1 MMRLLEL
8 DDSGCGEPRLVDFR
22 VGELL
27 PPYAILSHTW
37 GTPDQEVTFKDL
49 VEGTARGKDGYR
61 KIRFCAERTAAD
73 HLRHFWID
81 TCCIDK
87 TNSVELNE
95 AIISMFRWYQNAQIC
110 YVYLSDLSTVHHQ
123 ASSNLEAALRSCRW
137 FSRGWTLQ
145 ELLAPSSVCFFSSD
159 GQLLGDKQTLE
170 QHLHEI
176 TGIAVAALRGT
187 ALSTFSIENR
197 MSWAR
202 DRQTTR
208 EEDQAYCL
216 LGIFGV
222 FLLPMYGEGRENA
235 LERLQREIHRRLS
248 GSDST
253 ASPYL
258 SRDSILGQL

>member
-1 MMRLLEL
+1 MRLLEL
-8 DDSGCGEPRLVDFR
+8 DDNGCGEPRLVDFSAR
-22 VGELL
+22 ELI

-37 GTPDQEVTFKDL
+37 GTPEQEVSFKDL
-49 VEGTARGKDGYR
+49 ADGTAATKDGYR
-61 KIRFCAERTAAD
+61 KIRFCAERAAAD
-73 HLRHFWID
+73 NLRHFWID

-95 AIISMFRWYQNAQIC
+95 SIISMFRWYQNARVC
-110 YVYLSDLSTVHHQ
+110 YVYLSDLSTAYDQ
-123 ASSNLEAALRSCRW
+123 ASSAWSKALRSCRW

-145 ELLAPSSVCFFSSD
+145 ELLAPSSVSFFSSS
-159 GQLLGDKQTLE
+159 GQLLGDKKSLE
-170 QHLHEI
+170 REIHEL

-235 LERLQREIHRRLS
+235 LERLEREIHRRLS
-248 GSDST
+248 ASDST
-253 ASPYL
+253 ASFHL
-258 SRDSILGQL
+258 STGIILNQP